1 MSDKYKNKNICTIR
15 CKTTILLYMYVQLH
29 NHYLK
34 DAVPIAKLFA
44 WGEGDSGCSC
54 TFMFMCLLLQYLCVF
69 ITAVPYKAVRVGG
82 GVGRGNSGC

>member
-1 MSDKYKNKNICTIR
+1 MSDKYKNKNIYTIR

-44 WGEGDSGCSC
+44 WGEGDKFSH
-54 TFMFMCLLLQYLCVF
+54 
-69 ITAVPYKAVRVGG
+69 GG
-82 GVGRGNSGC
+82 GVYVYYCST